1 MNTKRF
7 LCYAATMLLSAGALA
22 QNNGGIDSQMLKEL
36 SDSYKPTT
44 AEKALQNILLSQP
57 IKELALNQ
65 ENLNELDT
73 YFSHSMPSKGI
84 TNQKSS
90 GRCWLFTGKP
100 IVNSSR

>member
-1 MNTKRF
+1 
-7 LCYAATMLLSAGALA
+7 MLSGSAVA

-57 IKELALNQ
+57 IKGLALNQ

-73 YFSHSMPSKGI
+73 YFSHSVPSKGI

-90 GRCWLFTGKP
+90 GRCWLFTGLNVMRAKM
-100 IVNSSR
+100 IASENLGAF